1 MKTIF
6 ITLLILT
13 NSGTIE
19 QDKFK
24 IYTTCSSWFDV
35 NVIKEENKKYSTSEN
50 RTYYVFNNK
59 VVVGYICNES

>member
-24 IYTTCSSWFDV
+24 IYISCSSWFDV
-35 NVIKEENKKYSTSEN
+35 NVIKEENKKYSISEN
-50 RTYYVFNNK
+50 RTYYIFNNK

>member
-1 MKTIF
+1 MKAMF

-24 IYTTCSSWFDV
+24 IYTTCRSCIDV